1 MNDVF
6 SLSFHHL
13 LIFFWLL
20 LQVYVFTKNV
30 FLQLLVL
37 LNVIS
42 FVCCQIY
49 FGNFIL
55 CTMVVVLVKEAKLV
69 IIVDDLDFKIIGV
82 TFQAKMLNR
91 YGTFD

>member
-1 MNDVF
+1 MF
-6 SLSFHHL
+6 LP
-13 LIFFWLL
+13 
-20 LQVYVFTKNV
+20 KNV

-55 CTMVVVLVKEAKLV
+55 FAFCTMVVVLMKEAKLV
-69 IIVDDLDFKIIGV
+69 IIVDDLDFKIVDV
-82 TFQAKMLNR
+82 TF
-91 YGTFD
+91 